1 MASGWGD
8 FHKQLTH
15 NSFRQQGLSLVGLN
29 LPYSSEKLS
38 AGLTATVGR
47 LGFGGWRPTS
57 VETTNNSGHYDNG
70 QVEFLGQYKD
80 GWLDTVVKKDNCW
93 SHPMRFQILDQ

>member
-1 MASGWGD
+1 MASGSVD

-15 NSFRQQGLSLVGLN
+15 NSFRQHGLSLVGLTP
-29 LPYSSEKLS
+29 LLFREALRRLDRYRGEVRVWGME
-38 AGLTATVGR
+38 AYVGR
-47 LGFGGWRPTS
+47 DDKQFGTLRQW
-57 VETTNNSGHYDNG
+57 E
-70 QVEFLGQYKD
+70 VEFLGQYKD